1 MKQVAV
7 LLVAVVFASVAPVF
21 AQSTSHANGTNPS
34 VAATQDAKYATS
46 SADAKQTAASNQE
59 VKKAAVK
66 DAKASSKNAQN
77 TASQKKAQPVQ
88 GKNTKGNNL
97 DMNQLSNQ
105 IKRACHCSYT
115 SAQLASNGRKGNP
128 GTGMQTR

>member
-21 AQSTSHANGTNPS
+21 AQSTSHANGTKPS
-34 VAATQDAKYATS
+34 VAATKDAKDATS
-46 SADAKQTAASNQE
+46 SADAKQTAASNQG

-66 DAKASSKNAQN
+66 GAQASSKNAQN

-88 GKNTKGNNL
+88 GKNTKGSNL
-97 DMNQLSNQ
+97 DTDRLANQ
-105 IKRACHCSYT
+105 IKRAYHSYT
-115 SAQLASNGRKGNP
+115 IAQLAGNGRRENP